1 MKTIIAHIDMNSYFA
16 SVEQQANPSLRGRA
30 LGVCAYLYEHG
41 CVIAASIEAKR
52 QGMKV
57 GMTLKEAR
65 EAVPGARFVQSDS
78 AKYRSVT
85 KRIFAIFRQ
94 VTDKMEPYS
103 IDEAFLDMTGWCRD
117 EAEAAFLLT
126 RIRDRIRDEIG
137 EWLPCSIGIA
147 PTRFLAKIASERKKP
162 NGLSV
167 ITMDG
172 LDALLAV
179 IDLQTL
185 PGVGKRMQRQLSK
198 TGIFTPLALR
208 RADPI
213 VLLRYF
219 GKVGYTLWASI
230 NGIECSSLFSSPEIP
245 KSIGHSY
252 RVPDRVNQEG
262 QVSST
267 VARLTA
273 RAGDRLRKK
282 KLVAHSLSLIVGIHE
297 EGLYRHV
304 QKKLLPET
312 DDVLVLQAQAAQ
324 LLGLLWQDERV
335 VFLAVTLTDLQPPSG
350 QVVLPSL
357 HEHRSASS
365 FVDWR
370 DVSQGLDR
378 VRSRYGDEALFLG
391 REWAALRDKQAPDR
405 IGFRKIEG
413 PGYDTDE

>member
-1 MKTIIAHIDMNSYFA
+1 MRIIAHVDMNSYFA

-30 LGVCAYLYEHG
+30 VGVCAYLHEHG

-65 EAVPGARFVQSDS
+65 EAVPGARFVQNDP

-85 KRIFAIFRQ
+85 RRIFEIFRR

-103 IDEAFLDMTGWCRD
+103 IDEAFLDMTGWCRN

-126 RIRDRIRDEIG
+126 QIKDHIRDEIG

-162 NGLSV
+162 NGLTIIV
-167 ITMDG
+167 MDE
-172 LDALLAV
+172 LDYLLRD

-185 PGVGKRMQRQLSK
+185 PGIGKRMQRQFWNV
-198 TGIFTPLALR
+198 GIFTPLDLR
-208 RADPI
+208 YADPI
-213 VLLRYF
+213 VVLRAF
-219 GKVGYTLWASI
+219 GKVGYTLWASV
-230 NGIECSSLFSSPEIP
+230 NGIECSSLFSSHDVP

-267 VARLTA
+267 LARLIA
-273 RAGDRLRKK
+273 RAGARLREK
-282 KLVAHSLSLIVGIHE
+282 KLVAHSLSLVVGIHE
-297 EGLYRHV
+297 EELYRYA

-312 DDVLVLQAQAAQ
+312 DDVLVLQAQIATLLNQ
-324 LLGLLWQDERV
+324 LWKGERV
-335 VFLAVTLTDLQPPSG
+335 IFLAATLTDLRLPSA

-357 HEHRSASS
+357 HEHRSSS
-365 FVDWR
+365 SLVDWR
-370 DVSQGLDR
+370 DVSTGLDR

-413 PGYDTDE
+413 PGYDVA